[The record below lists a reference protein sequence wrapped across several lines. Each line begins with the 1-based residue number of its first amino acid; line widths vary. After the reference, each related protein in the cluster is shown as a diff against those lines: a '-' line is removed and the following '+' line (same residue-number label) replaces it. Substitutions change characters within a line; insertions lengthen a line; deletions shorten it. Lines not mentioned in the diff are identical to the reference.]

1 MATMKQLVESEISD
15 FFAIFGSPGEPVTIE
30 EAQKTLLS
38 RISPLLSTDMAWI
51 KCAERLPE
59 KHEQVLVNDLNGE
72 GVLIAWRA
80 EWQSVS
86 GPTGKWQWVFQIE
99 GIEHDDVRIEEWLP
113 YPPPSA

>member
-30 EAQKTLLS
+30 EAQKTLLY
-38 RISPLLSTDMAWI
+38 RVSPLLSTDMAWV

-59 KHEQVLVNDLNGE
+59 THEQVLVNDLNGE

-86 GPTGKWQWVFQIE
+86 GPTGKLSMMTYESKSGF
-99 GIEHDDVRIEEWLP
+99 HT
-113 YPPPSA
+113 PPHHPDATDSQL